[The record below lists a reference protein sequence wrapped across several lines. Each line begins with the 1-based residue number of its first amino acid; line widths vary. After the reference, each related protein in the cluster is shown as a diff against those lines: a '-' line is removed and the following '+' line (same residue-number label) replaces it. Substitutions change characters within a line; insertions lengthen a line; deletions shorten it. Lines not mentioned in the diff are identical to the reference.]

1 MKFQRAIV
9 LGAAVL
15 LLAGCGVAKVAPVPT
30 PTKGQA
36 SAAIGGGTFLN
47 EKIPQSV
54 LDLKLTDE
62 TGINFSLNS
71 LAGQTVVIA
80 NFLTSCQ
87 EICPMTTV
95 NMRDIAD
102 AVAKTSLKDQVKVL
116 EVTVDAATD
125 TPARLKAYQA
135 LFGETSWSLATASEA
150 DLNTLWTYFGAPA
163 EKTVRTASEAAAGPG
178 DWQTGKPVII
188 DYTHSDL
195 VLIVGPKS
203 TWSWLDLGSPK
214 TNSGVIPTKLK
225 AFLSSDG
232 LHNLAKP
239 EEPSWSVSAVT
250 SALTQLTGVKVS

>member
-1 MKFQRAIV
+1 MKIYRPIAI
-9 LGAAVL
+9 GTAVL
-15 LLAGCGVAKVAPVPT
+15 LLAGCGSAKVVPMPT

-36 SAAIGGGTFLN
+36 TAAIGGGTFLN
-47 EKIPQSV
+47 EQIPQSI
-54 LDLKLTDE
+54 LDLKLTDQAGKSF
-62 TGINFSLNS
+62 TLNS

-87 EICPMTTV
+87 EICPMTSV

-102 AVAKTSLKDQVKVL
+102 AVAKTSLKSKVKVL

-125 TPARLKAYQA
+125 TPSRLKAYQA

-150 DLNTLWTYFGAPA
+150 DLNSFWKYFGAPA
-163 EKTVRTASEAAAGPG
+163 EKMVRTAAEAAAAPQ
-178 DWQTGKPVII
+178 DWQTGKPVFV
-188 DYTHSDL
+188 DYTHPDL

-214 TNSGVIPTKLK
+214 TQSGVIPTKLK
-225 AFLSSDG
+225 TFLSSDG

-239 EEPSWSVSAVT
+239 EEPSWSVDAVT
-250 SALTQLTGVKVS
+250 SALTQLTGIKVS